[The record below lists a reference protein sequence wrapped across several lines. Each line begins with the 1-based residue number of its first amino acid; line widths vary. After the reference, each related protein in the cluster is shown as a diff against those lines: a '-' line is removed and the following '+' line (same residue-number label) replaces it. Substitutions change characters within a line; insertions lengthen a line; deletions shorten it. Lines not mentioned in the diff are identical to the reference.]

1 MTVTEASSR
10 TAMLLGEEGL
20 DKLRRARVLLFGAGG
35 VGSYAAEALVRAG
48 VGALGVCDGDVV
60 SLSNINRQLIALRS
74 TVGRAKTAV
83 VKERAAD
90 IDPRVEVTE
99 YPFFYTAETADA
111 IDLAAYNFIIDAIDM
126 VTAKLLIITEA
137 RKKGVPVISCMGTGN
152 RLDPTAVTVTDLAKT
167 SGCPLARVMRRELR
181 SRGIT
186 HLPVVCSS
194 EAPLRPDAS
203 FAPADGGR
211 VPPGSVSFVPPVAGM
226 TAAGAAI
233 RYIVFGQI

>member
-1 MTVTEASSR
+1 MTVREESSR

-60 SLSNINRQLIALRS
+60 SRSNINRQLIALRS
-74 TVGRAKTAV
+74 TVGKAKTAV
-83 VKERAAD
+83 VRERAAD
-90 IDPRVEVTE
+90 IDPEVEVTE
-99 YPFFYTAETADA
+99 YPFFYTAETAA
-111 IDLAAYNFIIDAIDM
+111 GIDLSSYDFIIDAIDM
-126 VTAKLLIITEA
+126 VTAKLLIITAAQEA
-137 RKKGVPVISCMGTGN
+137 GVPVISCMGTGN

-181 SRGIT
+181 SRGII

-194 EAPLRPDAS
+194 EAPLKPDA
-203 FAPADGGR
+203 AYAQTDDGR
-211 VPPGSVSFVPPVAGM
+211 VPPGSVPFVPPVAGM

-233 RYIVFGQI
+233 RFIVFGQL

>member
-1 MTVTEASSR
+1 MIVREESSR

-20 DKLRRARVLLFGAGG
+20 DKLMRARVLLFGAGG

-48 VGALGVCDGDVV
+48 VGSLGVCDGDVV
-60 SLSNINRQLIALRS
+60 SPSNINRQLIALRS

-99 YPFFYTAETADA
+99 YPFYYTAETADK
-111 IDLAAYNFIIDAIDM
+111 IDLGSYDFIIDAIDM
-126 VTAKLLIITEA
+126 VSAKLLIITGA

-181 SRGIT
+181 ARGIT

-203 FAPADGGR
+203 FVRADGGR
-211 VPPGSVSFVPPVAGM
+211 TPPGSVPFVPPVAGM

-233 RYIVFGQI
+233 RFIVFGNI